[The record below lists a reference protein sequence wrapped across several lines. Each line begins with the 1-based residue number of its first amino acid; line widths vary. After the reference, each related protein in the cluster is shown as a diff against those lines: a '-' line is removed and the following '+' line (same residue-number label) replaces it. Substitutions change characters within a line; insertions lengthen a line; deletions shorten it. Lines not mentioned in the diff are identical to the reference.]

1 MDLRWV
7 IRVSGVVAM
16 VAAFVTFSRWEDPKG
31 MLGGFAPQGVVGD
44 HDRARGLLR
53 EGRFDEGIEL
63 ARSVL
68 EREPKKASSWELLA
82 NLHERRAAPGDE
94 DEARL
99 ARLRA
104 VSLYERAMRRNAW
117 EIPEHNQW
125 YRLGWLHRRIGDEEA
140 AMRCFQNAR
149 EKHLELAGRARG
161 ELTADFY
168 YNMAC
173 LAALTGDVESAL
185 DAWDRTVDAGF
196 IRFEVAARDPDL
208 DSIRADPRFV
218 AAFERAR
225 ARVEEQRERQ
235 RLDRLRREREQAER
249 EQAPGGS

>member
-7 IRVSGVVAM
+7 IRVSGVLAM

-31 MLGGFAPQGVVGD
+31 MLGGFAPQSVVGD

-53 EGRFDEGIEL
+53 EGRHDEGIAL
-63 ARSVL
+63 TLTVL

-82 NLHERRAAPGDE
+82 NHYERRAQPGDA
-94 DEARL
+94 DEARM

-104 VSLYERAMRRNAW
+104 ISLYQRAMRRGAW

-125 YRLGWLHRRIGDEEA
+125 YRLGWLHRRVGDESA
-140 AMRCFQNAR
+140 AMDCFRRAR
-149 EKHLELAGRARG
+149 EKHLELASRARG
-161 ELTADFY
+161 ELTADFL

-173 LAALTGDVESAL
+173 LAALTGDIEGAL
-185 DAWDRTVDAGF
+185 DAWERTAEAGF
-196 IRFEVAARDPDL
+196 IRFEVAARDADL
-208 DSIRADPRFV
+208 DSVRDEPRFA

-225 ARVEEQRERQ
+225 ARLEEQRERQ
-235 RLDRLRREREQAER
+235 RLERLRREREQA
-249 EQAPGGS
+249 ASGS